1 MNRLTK
7 GQVAT
12 WLLDP
17 VTKEI
22 RNRIRL
28 KIGEMTEAWL
38 EGKFASDICLDV
50 RTRGMAEGMIYVFT
64 EEYYD
69 EEE

>member
-22 RNRIRL
+22 RKRVEQRISE
-28 KIGEMTEAWL
+28 IADAWL
-38 EGKFASDICLDV
+38 EGKYAGDMFLDHKM
-50 RTRGMAEGMIYVFT
+50 RGKAEGMYYVFN

>member
-22 RNRIRL
+22 RDRIRL
-28 KIGEMTEAWL
+28 KIDAITESWL
-38 EGKFASDICLDV
+38 DGKFASEPFLDAKM
-50 RTRGMAEGMIYVFT
+50 RGMAEGMIYVFT